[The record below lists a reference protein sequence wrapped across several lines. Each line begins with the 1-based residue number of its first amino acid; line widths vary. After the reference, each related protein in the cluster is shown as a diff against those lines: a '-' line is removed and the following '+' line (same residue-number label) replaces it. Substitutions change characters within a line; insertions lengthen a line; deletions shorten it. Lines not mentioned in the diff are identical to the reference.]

1 MFFSDLM
8 EGPITLDEYRDPTY
22 PRDLLKKWV
31 PDPSTKTLMGHFMS
45 TYFTSS
51 QDGIAVA
58 RITQVAGLH
67 KIPATEIYGRDFR
80 WEPQPDN
87 MIFLGH
93 RKANPWVELFDSQL
107 NFTYEWHPEARKGLM
122 RNRKPKPGE
131 SETYE
136 WNIPSNTT
144 YATLAYMPTNRGSA
158 VLIGGTDMTAVD
170 AGSHFLCDEDAIQKL
185 HSALGIDLTQKVPYF
200 EALIVARRARNIA
213 YEPQLISVR
222 ILEHPSPVALQEH

>member
-1 MFFSDLM
+1 
-8 EGPITLDEYRDPTY
+8 
-22 PRDLLKKWV
+22 
-31 PDPSTKTLMGHFMS
+31 MGHFMS
-45 TYFTSS
+45 TYLTGS

-58 RITQVAGLH
+58 RITQAAGLH
-67 KIPATEIYGRDFR
+67 KIPATEVYGRDFR

-107 NFTYEWHPEARKGLM
+107 NFTYEWHAEARKGLM
-122 RNRKPKPGE
+122 RNRKPKPDE

-136 WNIPSNTT
+136 WNVPSNTT

-222 ILEHPSPVALQEH
+222 ILEHPTPVALQEH